1 MLKNF
6 NKALERHIPEIG
18 YNKFWKWTQG
28 NQTPSLLHWLTKHDD
43 LIDALKQDAQERAA
57 TAGNDT
63 TLVCFDHHEG
73 Y

>member
-1 MLKNF
+1 MLQNF

-28 NQTPSLLHWLTKHDD
+28 GQSPSLLAWLTEHED
-43 LIDALKQDAQERAA
+43 LIDALKRDAQERARQ
-57 TAGNDT
+57 AGNDT
-63 TLVCFDHHEG
+63 TLIHVERNGG